1 MMPNAFLLRCGSN
14 LKNLR
19 PHLADQICPLIFHGM
34 LTKHER
40 YMSPRNSNCYKWKT
54 RNWIRDPL
62 CPYGICLE
70 RNGCC
75 DINIEVFLYYLRCIR
90 KSPDAF
96 LARLR
101 KTSHE
106 PSTSEYSGGKSPVD
120 VLKHDYFYDDS
131 ESSDSDSVYDP
142 DSEPAE
148 TSTLT
153 ASKESKYTKEDD
165 FMPSPG
171 YIGIDTDEE
180 GIFKKKS
187 KVSFK
192 NVNESVFFSDS
203 SMETSD
209 EFSTDTTEEFSTDS
223 CQETFAKYNKS
234 SRKSALDS
242 VGYVLADSKTGSAAY
257 AGTDSKTDSTRY
269 AGTDSETDSSRY
281 FVTDSETDSAR
292 YIRADSETDSGG
304 LSARYSIAHYY
315 KDSYK
320 GIPFKSSTGNRSSK
334 TTLTSDSL
342 EYF

>member
-1 MMPNAFLLRCGSN
+1 
-14 LKNLR
+14 
-19 PHLADQICPLIFHGM
+19 
-34 LTKHER
+34 
-40 YMSPRNSNCYKWKT
+40 
-54 RNWIRDPL
+54 
-62 CPYGICLE
+62 
-70 RNGCC
+70 
-75 DINIEVFLYYLRCIR
+75 
-90 KSPDAF
+90 
-96 LARLR
+96 
-101 KTSHE
+101 
-106 PSTSEYSGGKSPVD
+106 VD
-120 VLKHDYFYDDS
+120 VLKHNYFYDDS

-142 DSEPAE
+142 DSEPGE

-165 FMPSPG
+165 FMPCPG

-242 VGYVLADSKTGSAAY
+242 VGYVLADSEKDSAAY

-292 YIRADSETDSGG
+292 YIRADSETDSGE

-320 GIPFKSSTGNRSSK
+320 GIPFRSSTGNRSSK
-334 TTLTSDSL
+334 TTLTNDSL